1 MKRAFQKATLDLEN
15 LILLKPLHSLLCCQK
30 SACLKQANVFY
41 KFIMKGDIKMSNV
54 FESLGNMNSVEA
66 EKDMMD
72 NIYSPFEDG
81 KWWENDVSEDERVLD
96 YRFNKFWKVAVYRG
110 CYSKRTKG
118 QGYAVKVKSKIGD
131 LTELT
136 YLFDDFVNNFDRVCK
151 GEMAFY
157 GFLDKEVIKDL
168 HRIALNYKCHDMVGD
183 DKNHVI
189 VLDPSVDNALDILLD
204 RVSADNLIDK
214 YYNNLIEYIK
224 ENHESFASRTSQ
236 DATPDVQAAWLDDD
250 VYKSKYKQETLAIRE
265 KELKN
270 FVGRKD
276 SDSVL
281 MKEIVTEFVERGYIL
296 PGKNFAKD
304 ITLSADAK
312 DIRCYVININ
322 RAILGI

>member
-1 MKRAFQKATLDLEN
+1 MTE
-15 LILLKPLHSLLCCQK
+15 
-30 SACLKQANVFY
+30 
-41 KFIMKGDIKMSNV
+41 
-54 FESLGNMNSVEA
+54 
-66 EKDMMD
+66 
-72 NIYSPFEDG
+72 NIYNPFEDG
-81 KWWENDVSEDERVLD
+81 KWWEDTMSKDERGKD

-110 CYSKRTKG
+110 NYSKRTKG

-131 LTELT
+131 MIELT

-151 GEMAFY
+151 SDMAFY
-157 GFLDKEVIKDL
+157 GFLDKATITELKS
-168 HRIALNYKCHDMVGD
+168 IALTYKCHDMVGD

-189 VLDPSVDNALDILLD
+189 VLDPSIDNAIDILLD

-224 ENHESFASRTSQ
+224 ENHESFASRTNQ
-236 DATPDVQAAWLDDD
+236 DATSDVQAAWLDDD
-250 VYKSKYKQETLAIRE
+250 VYKSKYKKETLAIRE

-270 FVGRKD
+270 FIGRKD
-276 SDSVL
+276 SDTVL
-281 MKEIVTEFVERGYIL
+281 RREIVAEFVERGYIL

>member
-1 MKRAFQKATLDLEN
+1 
-15 LILLKPLHSLLCCQK
+15 
-30 SACLKQANVFY
+30 
-41 KFIMKGDIKMSNV
+41 MSNV